1 MSLSLRCSIYLLLL
15 GKHTVLV
22 LPVLRDVRYNYVS
35 KLAINVLEEAFKLQE
50 HLLALRRYHFMELA
64 DWADL
69 FILSLWHHVF
79 LNSDS
84 EWFFY
89 LVSLFES
96 DYCLWILLV
105 YSFFGL
111 HEIAEVVCYRSKWET
126 FRNSRSTWVVNSE
139 VFLWTR
145 HSQG

>member
-79 LNSDS
+79 LNYLII
-84 EWFFY
+84 FFKINHFY
-89 LVSLFES
+89 YFFITLYFST
-96 DYCLWILLV
+96 ILIA
-105 YSFFGL
+105 SFITHL
-111 HEIAEVVCYRSKWET
+111 
-126 FRNSRSTWVVNSE
+126 
-139 VFLWTR
+139 
-145 HSQG
+145 